1 LHVQEKSFYIIF
13 LNDGK
18 STTMDL
24 LRRFPSLVDYI
35 ESLQGFIHKAS
46 RWTTKIKE
54 S

>member
-1 LHVQEKSFYIIF
+1 MHFQEKSFYIIF

-24 LRRFPSLVDYI
+24 PRRFPSLVDYL
-35 ESLQGFIHKAS
+35 ESLQSFIHKAS
-46 RWTTKIKE
+46 RWTTKIKA